1 MSEHSRWNPLPAS
14 LSVLVVAVLLGLPF
28 LRVAPNRLVSGE
40 SVYFSSVAHG
50 SVWLLLVILCAA
62 ALVAVF
68 RPHRLWLGSV
78 VASSVALITG
88 LLWLAASH
96 ATFTAQGAAS
106 IARTSFGSAF
116 WLAVVL
122 LAFLANSALEQLR
135 ATALQ
140 RAALGVAV
148 LLCLSAILGSGV
160 CDNLSLVKEYT
171 QRADDFGLLLA
182 RHMQI
187 VLLALAFTV
196 CLGLLSGWLA
206 HAHAGVGRVV
216 LPVLNII

>member
-1 MSEHSRWNPLPAS
+1 MAEHSRRNPLLAS

-28 LRVAPNRLVSGE
+28 LRVAPNRLVSGQ
-40 SVYFSSVAHG
+40 SVYFSSIAHG
-50 SVWLLLVILCAA
+50 SVWLLLTFLCVVLCAV
-62 ALVAVF
+62 ALVTVF
-68 RPHRLWLGSV
+68 RPGRIWLGLVLATS
-78 VASSVALITG
+78 AALMPG

-96 ATFTAQGAAS
+96 ANFTAQGAAS

-140 RAALGVAV
+140 RAALGVAL

-160 CDNLSLVKEYT
+160 CDNLSLVREYS
-171 QRADDFGLLLA
+171 QRAGDFGLLLA
-182 RHMQI
+182 RH
-187 VLLALAFTV
+187 V
-196 CLGLLSGWLA
+196 
-206 HAHAGVGRVV
+206 
-216 LPVLNII
+216 